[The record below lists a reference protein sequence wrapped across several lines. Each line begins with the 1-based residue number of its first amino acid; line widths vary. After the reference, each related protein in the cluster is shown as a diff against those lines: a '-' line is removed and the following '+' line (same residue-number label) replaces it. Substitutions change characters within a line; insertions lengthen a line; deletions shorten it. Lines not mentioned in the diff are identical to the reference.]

1 MAAPVIVRGH
11 DDGRGNPR
19 SHVGDQAS
27 EDPTVAR
34 GISRGSWRRAHVHH
48 SRAEVVGFV
57 LWWVVI
63 GALTIASVIFVIDQ
77 S

>member
-1 MAAPVIVRGH
+1 MAAPVIVNRH
-11 DDGRGNPR
+11 VDGRGNPR

-27 EDPTVAR
+27 EDPPIAR
-34 GISRGSWRRAHVHH
+34 DIHRGSWRRAHIHH

-63 GALTIASVIFVIDQ
+63 SALTIASVIFIIDQ

>member
-1 MAAPVIVRGH
+1 MAAPGIVRH
-11 DDGRGNPR
+11 HVDGRSNPR

-27 EDPTVAR
+27 EDPTIAGGVH
-34 GISRGSWRRAHVHH
+34 RGSWRRAHIHH

-63 GALTIASVIFVIDQ
+63 GALTIASVIFIIDQ